1 MKTVHNTPEIIEQAK
16 SDGFTHGIKWDTK
29 QLGSMID
36 LYKYP
41 IKGSK
46 KI

>member
-1 MKTVHNTPEIIEQAK
+1 MKTVHNTLEAIEEAK
-16 SDGFTHGIKWDTK
+16 THGFTHGIKWESK
-29 QLGSMID
+29 ELGAMID

-41 IKGSK
+41 VKGSK